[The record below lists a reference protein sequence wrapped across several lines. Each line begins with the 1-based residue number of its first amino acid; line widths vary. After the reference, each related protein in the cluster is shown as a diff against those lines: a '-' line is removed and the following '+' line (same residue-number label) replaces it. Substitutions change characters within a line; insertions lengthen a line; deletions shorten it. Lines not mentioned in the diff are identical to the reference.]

1 MKHGNY
7 ILWYNGEICVTVNGL
22 WAAMVRLSS
31 QILVTQLWTVMK
43 RMHVGRCI
51 LWPLYVLGNNF
62 PFNYRYFGLQ
72 LSRLSWVKQT
82 GRFSQGFPC
91 ILPHMFLVSTE
102 KSAMIFK
109 TLSTQLSS
117 MAIFSM
123 LDRTETWRGGRN
135 TPLVIPISLKP
146 NALEMTALFV
156 TMTSSGQGVY
166 NMLI

>member
-1 MKHGNY
+1 
-7 ILWYNGEICVTVNGL
+7 
-22 WAAMVRLSS
+22 
-31 QILVTQLWTVMK
+31 
-43 RMHVGRCI
+43 
-51 LWPLYVLGNNF
+51 
-62 PFNYRYFGLQ
+62 
-72 LSRLSWVKQT
+72 
-82 GRFSQGFPC
+82 
-91 ILPHMFLVSTE
+91 MFLVSTE